1 MGTRGV
7 NHRCCIAQ
15 CANGNG
21 EPRMQIDVLAPE
33 AAFAPP
39 SGFSI
44 SEGLKKPGDIFST
57 GWREKRVDEGSGQAA
72 PHGNATGA
80 IAQPSNGIRRLVRLA
95 HLSKLVRSPRVVAK
109 AKVLKRKTLVSASRW
124 LAKGPRLSFVS
135 VLFKT

>member
-1 MGTRGV
+1 MGTRGL

-109 AKVLKRKTLVSASRW
+109 AKVLKRKTLVRRW
-124 LAKGPRLSFVS
+124 VAKGPRLSFVS
-135 VLFKT
+135 VLFKP

>member
-109 AKVLKRKTLVSASRW
+109 AKVLKRKTLVRRW
-124 LAKGPRLSFVS
+124 VAKGPRLSFVS
-135 VLFKT
+135 VLFKP

>member
-1 MGTRGV
+1 MGTRSV
-7 NHRCCIAQ
+7 NHGCCIAQ
-15 CANGNG
+15 CANVNG

-33 AAFAPP
+33 AVFAPP

-109 AKVLKRKTLVSASRW
+109 AKVLKRKTLVRRW
-124 LAKGPRLSFVS
+124 VAKGPRLSFVS
-135 VLFKT
+135 VLFKP